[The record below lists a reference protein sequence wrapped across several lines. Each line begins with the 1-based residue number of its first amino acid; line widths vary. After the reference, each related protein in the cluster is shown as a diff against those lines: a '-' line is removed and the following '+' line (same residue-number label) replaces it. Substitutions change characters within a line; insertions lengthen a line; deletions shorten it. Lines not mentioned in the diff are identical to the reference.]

1 MAIFSKVSQKLS
13 PSSLKKFTPLPNR
26 FVRGGFQEMGAVNNP
41 VRTNTASEIKES
53 IIGLKQLEDSRYANA
68 QANNMRNQMAIS
80 EQKSRDIAEF
90 IEQMNDMPPRHLS
103 LAQDVIDLSDT
114 RYMVPDGI
122 FAEDNFNAI
131 GQINSTGKKS
141 TLMGYI
147 LNKLPQISKEKP
159 EALDLA
165 DKVLTHSDSTN
176 AKFFLFRFLDNLQ
189 NKGAEQM
196 KATEPFVE
204 MFSRDILNGSPSLY
218 FDATCKE
225 NQFLNAINNMTSKD
239 TKLENIQLF
248 DKALKITDKFDTG
261 KTKYNFAM
269 NEILGGKPEKISEN
283 LEVLPDVLENASNQV
298 EEFDVSGFLTKNINL
313 D

>member
-1 MAIFSKVSQKLS
+1 MSIISKIFSNKPAEVSKI
-13 PSSLKKFTPLPNR
+13 LPNR
-26 FVRGGFQEMGAVNNP
+26 FVRGGFQEMGTVTNP
-41 VRTNTASEIKES
+41 VRTNSASEIKES
-53 IIGLKQLEDSRYANA
+53 IIGLKKLEDSKYATA
-68 QANNMRNQMAIS
+68 QTNNIRSQMAIS
-80 EQKSRDIAEF
+80 EQKSKDIAEF

-103 LAQDVIDLSDT
+103 LAQDVIDLSNT
-114 RYMVPDGI
+114 KYMVSDGI

-131 GQINSTGKKS
+131 GQVNSTGKKS

-176 AKFFLFRFLDNLQ
+176 AKFFLFRFLENLQ

-204 MFSRDILNGSPSLY
+204 MFSKDILKGSPSLY
-218 FDATCKE
+218 FDASCKE

-248 DKALKITDKFDTG
+248 DKALKITDEFDTG
-261 KTKYNFAM
+261 KTQYNFAM
-269 NEILGGKPEKISEN
+269 NEILSGKPEKIREN
-283 LEVLPDVLENASNQV
+283 LEILPKVLKDALNQV
-298 EEFDVSGFLTKNINL
+298 KEFDVSGFLTKNTNL

>member
-1 MAIFSKVSQKLS
+1 MSIISKIFSNKTTEVSKI
-13 PSSLKKFTPLPNR
+13 LPNR
-26 FVRGGFQEMGAVNNP
+26 FVRGGFQEMGTVINP
-41 VRTNTASEIKES
+41 VRTNSASEIRES
-53 IIGLKQLEDSRYANA
+53 IIGLKKLEDSKYATA
-68 QANNMRNQMAIS
+68 QTNNIRSQMAIS
-80 EQKSRDIAEF
+80 EQKSKDIAEF

-103 LAQDVIDLSDT
+103 LAQDVIDLSNT
-114 RYMVPDGI
+114 KYMVSDGI

-131 GQINSTGKKS
+131 GQVNSTGKKS
-141 TLMGYI
+141 TMMGYI

-176 AKFFLFRFLDNLQ
+176 AKFFLFRFLEDLQ

-196 KATEPFVE
+196 KATDQFVE
-204 MFSRDILNGSPSLY
+204 MFSKDILKGSPSLY
-218 FDATCKE
+218 FDASCKE

-248 DKALKITDKFDTG
+248 DKALKITDEFDTG
-261 KTKYNFAM
+261 KTQYNFAM
-269 NEILGGKPEKISEN
+269 NEILSGKPEKIKEN
-283 LEVLPDVLENASNQV
+283 LEILPKVLKDALNQV
-298 EEFDVSGFLTKNINL
+298 KEFDVSGFLTKNTNL